1 MYYARQM
8 CVSRA
13 DAPRAILTRTN
24 STLFD
29 RHVSMT
35 TDRMTGTEFQ
45 LIAGRFR
52 LGRLIGTGAN
62 GQVWL
67 ASDERLQ
74 RPVAVKVLI
83 PESVNEISVQRL
95 EREARAAAGIQHPNV
110 VHVFDYIEDGGR
122 MLIVMEF
129 VEGQTLHEMLAGGR
143 TVPLNDAIEL
153 TAQICDG
160 LAAAHRQQLIHRDLK
175 PGNVIVTG
183 DGVAKI
189 LDFGIAR
196 RVGRSEVRLTKTGA
210 VIGTPQYMAPEQL
223 TSDAVDHRADVY
235 AAGLLLY
242 EMLAGRSAFKGKTV
256 GMLLTNIVTEPPDM
270 EPLATRGTPRN
281 VMSIVE
287 RALAKDPEGRW
298 PDALSMANAL
308 RVGLYGDVILS
319 RRTPTPTFSS
329 ALRTPVGDEAVHG
342 SEQSSESQGP
352 LRGLLA
358 VGSSAQAGRATS
370 SRLLI
375 AAAIAIA
382 AVAAFLALS

>member
-1 MYYARQM
+1 
-8 CVSRA
+8 
-13 DAPRAILTRTN
+13 
-24 STLFD
+24 
-29 RHVSMT
+29 
-35 TDRMTGTEFQ
+35 MTGTEFQ

-52 LGRLIGTGAN
+52 LSRLLGTGAN

-74 RPVAVKVLI
+74 RPVAVKVLL

-129 VEGQTLHEMLAGGR
+129 VEGQTLLEMLAGGK

-175 PGNVIVTG
+175 PGNVIVTS

-196 RVGRSEVRLTKTGA
+196 RVGRTEVRLTKTGA

-256 GMLLTNIVTEPPDM
+256 GLLLTNIVTEPPDL
-270 EPLATRGTPRN
+270 EPLIARSTPRN
-281 VMSIVE
+281 VISIVE
-287 RALAKDPEGRW
+287 RALAKEADGRW

-308 RVGLYGDVILS
+308 RVGLYGEVILS
-319 RRTPTPTFSS
+319 RRTPTPTRASS
-329 ALRTPVGDEAVHG
+329 IDTPIATDAVQG
-342 SEQSSESQGP
+342 TAQVSDAQGP

-358 VGSSAQAGRATS
+358 VGASAQPGRTAS
-370 SRLLI
+370 SGVLI
-375 AAAIAIA
+375 AAALAVA